1 MFIFFGEGVNS
12 HKEVGGSGGRQFTLT
27 HSKKKMKKWN
37 VCGFAAAGLLLSVLA
52 TAELVSVMKSG
63 GTDLT
68 DEIKFFELHDT
79 NFDSFH
85 SKKEFYYAIMQDS
98 FDLLARKYNKSS
110 VDMKFEL
117 SDLNGDKKI
126 SVDEWKNVLLQGSEA
141 LQDVQYVEPSTA
153 EEEAKP
159 TVSPSLPAS
168 QAFSGVA
175 SGKGPRGKM
184 HIEAEVILI
193 DGRKAYLSDNAT
205 WHETNL
211 FCEEQGVRLCFENE
225 LCSLN
230 SSKGI
235 NQEDALPLEHREK
248 RWAPLAGIQAKPGC
262 QHFVQQMLN
271 EGVLCFI
278 MMSKTID
285 F

>member
-1 MFIFFGEGVNS
+1 
-12 HKEVGGSGGRQFTLT
+12 
-27 HSKKKMKKWN
+27 MKNWN
-37 VCGFAAAGLLLSVLA
+37 VCGFVAASGLLLSALA

-79 NFDSFH
+79 NFDGFQ
-85 SKKEFYYAIMQDS
+85 SKKEFYYAIMEDS

-110 VDMKFEL
+110 VEMEFEL

-126 SVDEWKNVLLQGSEA
+126 SVDEWKNFFLQGSEE

-153 EEEAKP
+153 EEQAKP
-159 TVSPSLPAS
+159 VPPSLPAS

-184 HIEAEVILI
+184 HIEAEVTLN
-193 DGRKAYLSDNAT
+193 DGRKAYLSENAT
-205 WHETNL
+205 WQETKL

-230 SSKGI
+230 GSKGI
-235 NQEDALPLEHREK
+235 NQDDALPLEAREK
-248 RWAPLAGIQAKPGC
+248 RWAPLAGIQAKPRC
-262 QHFVQQMLN
+262 QHLV
-271 EGVLCFI
+271 
-278 MMSKTID
+278 
-285 F
+285 